1 MADMGLYG
9 LGVMGQNLALN
20 VCEKGFNISVANRSE
35 AKVDTCVARYEK
47 EILGDEAL
55 AADAGKLEGFK
66 DLRKFVDS
74 LKKPRCIMFLVKAGR
89 YACFPSFLFFSSGL
103 ASLLAFQNVLIVFFF
118 CFFLPTLLD
127 QSHPITPTP
136 ATPTAPFPVPSTKP
150 LKNSR
155 RSWRKAIF

>member
-1 MADMGLYG
+1 MGLYG

-89 YACFPSFLFFSSGL
+89 YACFFPSCSFLLVGIHVGIQNHSRRLTCFFAFFSNPHSPP
-103 ASLLAFQNVLIVFFF
+103 FQ
-118 CFFLPTLLD
+118 PHR
-127 QSHPITPTP
+127 SS
-136 ATPTAPFPVPSTKP
+136 VPSTKP

-155 RSWRKAIF
+155 RSWRKATF